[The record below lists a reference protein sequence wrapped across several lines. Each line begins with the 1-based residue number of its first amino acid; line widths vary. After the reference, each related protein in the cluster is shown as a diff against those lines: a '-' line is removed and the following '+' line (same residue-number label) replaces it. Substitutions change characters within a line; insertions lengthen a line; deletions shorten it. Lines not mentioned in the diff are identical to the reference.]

1 MPTSAS
7 TSTSTSTSTPT
18 STSISIKKQQKDF
31 SRLQRPSFIPMNHR
45 FAFLHNRPLEKLHIC
60 NFSSP
65 KNNSSL
71 QEFMLTHISSP
82 LLFAFSQSN
91 SG

>member
-1 MPTSAS
+1 
-7 TSTSTSTSTPT
+7 
-18 STSISIKKQQKDF
+18 
-31 SRLQRPSFIPMNHR
+31 MNHR
-45 FAFLHNRPLEKLHIC
+45 FAFLQNRPLEKLHIY

-82 LLFAFSQSN
+82 LLFAFSQKQLRITPFTLARNAILSRRN
-91 SG
+91 YFFFFFFDKNDIFIWIVLI